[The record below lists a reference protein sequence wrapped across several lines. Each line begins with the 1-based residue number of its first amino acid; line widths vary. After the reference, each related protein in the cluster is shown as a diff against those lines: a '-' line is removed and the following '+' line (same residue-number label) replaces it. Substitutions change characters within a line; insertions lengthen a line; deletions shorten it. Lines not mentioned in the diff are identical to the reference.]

1 MSEDNYTKLR
11 AAYLVAYQKAVGR
24 IEALLAAG
32 KLERALRHAEYAG
45 SIAWHR
51 PILAEF
57 VDEQLEGLVDT
68 ITTKLVQTHRF
79 SAAQDT
85 PLHKRAV
92 LYNGQIIDTGAL
104 TEQYLNYLI
113 DEDYEV
119 LFVVQDVQNTVA
131 GQKILQRL
139 SQCEQVQVLI
149 LDSGARIG
157 KIQQLHQAIIDF
169 DPDRSFLHF
178 LPNDIVGYAA
188 FSKLIGRPRY
198 YIVHND
204 HTFWI
209 GKGCSDY
216 FLEFRQLGVRTAVD
230 CRGISPEKIVNLPY
244 YPIHS
249 GVPFQGF
256 PFDPRDKVVGLSGAQ
271 LSKYF
276 RDPDLRYFQSIKNL
290 LNAHAHFVFCLCG
303 AGTVAQVGWIHRFI
317 QEHGFEERFFY
328 LGKRPDFYE
337 LVGNV
342 DILFESYPQRGG
354 LVVLFATNQG
364 KAIVGIGSRNTYPGT
379 TSQYLDVEGYQQP
392 LTFDGFEAEASDLIE
407 DVRYRSENAKKF
419 TKTHYTQADF
429 KAKLTVILHQGFAFQ
444 DPLVFHQ
451 EVVTPTLRTYDFL
464 LNAEQRTSE
473 FLWRSKVR
481 AYIDS
486 ACMANVY
493 DAVLTLRFNGGKTLM
508 RRLCKKFCL

>member
-11 AAYLVAYQKAVGR
+11 AAYLAAYQQALGLV
-24 IEALLAAG
+24 EALLGVG
-32 KLERALRHAEYAG
+32 KLERALRHAEYAA

-57 VDEQLEGLVDT
+57 VDERLEGLVDT
-68 ITTKLVQTHRF
+68 IASKLVQTHLF
-79 SAAQDT
+79 SVAQHT
-85 PLHKRAV
+85 QHHKRAV

-113 DEDYEV
+113 DEEYDV
-119 LFVVQDVQNTVA
+119 LFVVQDQQNTVA
-131 GQKILQRL
+131 GQKILRRL
-139 SQCEQVQVLI
+139 SQSEQVQVLV
-149 LDSGARIG
+149 LDSGARIR

-169 DPDRSFLHF
+169 NPACSFLHF

-249 GVPFQGF
+249 GVPFQGL
-256 PFDPRDKVVGLSGAQ
+256 PFDPTHKVVGLSGAL

-276 RDPDLRYFQSIKNL
+276 RDPELRYFQSIKNL
-290 LNAHAHFVFCLCG
+290 LVAHEHFVFCLCG
-303 AGTVAQVGWIHRFI
+303 AGSVSQVEWINRFI
-317 QEHGFEERFFY
+317 RINGLGERFFY

-337 LVGNV
+337 LVGQV

-364 KAIVGIGSRNTYPGT
+364 KAITGIGSTQTSQGT
-379 TSQYLDVEGYQQP
+379 TQQYLDVDVYRQP
-392 LTFDGFEAEASDLIE
+392 LSFSEFEDEATRLIVDKDYRNSVAKMLARTKYNKKDFYLKLQLTIEGGFNYE
-407 DVRYRSENAKKF
+407 DK
-419 TKTHYTQADF
+419 
-429 KAKLTVILHQGFAFQ
+429 
-444 DPLVFHQ
+444 LVFFHKVEAPKLQ
-451 EVVTPTLRTYDFL
+451 SYNL
-464 LNAEQRTSE
+464 LMNDEQSVSE
-473 FLWRSKVR
+473 FLFRNKIRSYV
-481 AYIDS
+481 DS
-486 ACMANVY
+486 YLAGRLC
-493 DAVLTLRFNGGKTLM
+493 DVLLTIRFNGLRTLAL
-508 RRLCKKFCL
+508 RIKKKW

>member
-1 MSEDNYTKLR
+1 MSEDHYTQLR
-11 AAYLVAYQKAVGR
+11 SAYLAAYQEAVR
-24 IEALLAAG
+24 RVEALLSAG
-32 KLERALRHAEYAG
+32 KLERALRHAEYAA

-57 VDEQLEGLVDT
+57 VDEHLEGLVDGVASEFL
-68 ITTKLVQTHRF
+68 KLHTF
-79 SAAQDT
+79 STLEPPAKR
-85 PLHKRAV
+85 KRAV
-92 LYNGQIIDTGAL
+92 LYNGQIIDTAAL
-104 TEQYLNYLI
+104 TEQYLNYLL
-113 DEDYEV
+113 DEEYEV

-131 GQKILQRL
+131 GKKILQRL

-157 KIQQLHQAIIDF
+157 KIQQLHQAVIDF
-169 DPDRSFLHF
+169 NPDCSFLHF

-216 FLEFRQLGVRTAVD
+216 FLEFRQLGVRTAVE
-230 CRGISPEKIVNLPY
+230 CRGISANKIVNLPY

-276 RDPDLRYFQSIKNL
+276 RDPDLRFFQSIKKL
-290 LNAHAHFVFCLCG
+290 LNEHEQFVFCLCG
-303 AGTVAQVGWIHRFI
+303 AGTVAQIEWINCFI
-317 QEHGFEERFFY
+317 RENGFEERFFY

-337 LVGNV
+337 LVGQV

-364 KAIVGIGSRNTYPGT
+364 KAIVGIGSRRPYPGT
-379 TSQYLDVEGYQQP
+379 TSQYLDVKDYEQPLSFDAFELEASRLIESKDSRFLNARLFTQTCYNRVDFDAKLTELLDQGFKFKDP
-392 LTFDGFEAEASDLIE
+392 LTF
-407 DVRYRSENAKKF
+407 YQK
-419 TKTHYTQADF
+419 
-429 KAKLTVILHQGFAFQ
+429 
-444 DPLVFHQ
+444 
-451 EVVTPTLRTYDFL
+451 VVPPTLSTYDFL
-464 LNAEQRTSE
+464 LNAEQGPPE
-473 FLWRSKVR
+473 FLCRSKVR
-481 AYIDS
+481 AYVNG
-486 ACMANVY
+486 ALARNVF
-493 DAVLTLRFNGGKTLM
+493 DVVLTLRFNGAMSLI
-508 RRLCKKFCL
+508 RRIFR